1 MLTVSKYVDGICEK
15 SSFLPIGMN
24 RLSLKLAAVKL
35 HNTEPGI
42 GVGDPFQKCTPSLL
56 ASNKHE

>member
-24 RLSLKLAAVKL
+24 RLSFKLAAVKL

-42 GVGDPFQKCTPSLL
+42 GVGDPQTLVNL
-56 ASNKHE
+56 VGM